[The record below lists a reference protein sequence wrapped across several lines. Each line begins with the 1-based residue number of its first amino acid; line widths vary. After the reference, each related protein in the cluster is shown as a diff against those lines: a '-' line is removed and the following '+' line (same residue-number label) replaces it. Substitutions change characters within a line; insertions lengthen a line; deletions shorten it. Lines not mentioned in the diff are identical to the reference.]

1 MKFYCRDKQIV
12 QFLNLY
18 LICALEWLEDISPD
32 PIWKEQKRCPF
43 LGLWDRNSILSEQ
56 TFRDSGQTFE
66 LGLATKWA
74 HPFLIVKYE
83 YFQSS
88 HKSHTNGKRVVL
100 SPRWRFQKGDVDIN
114 YQKLMLLRNNQTT
127 PTDNDSLDLSLFDD
141 LTFNDL
147 ENGVKG
153 KHFQVS

>member
-1 MKFYCRDKQIV
+1 M
-12 QFLNLY
+12 
-18 LICALEWLEDISPD
+18 
-32 PIWKEQKRCPF
+32 
-43 LGLWDRNSILSEQ
+43 
-56 TFRDSGQTFE
+56 
-66 LGLATKWA
+66 
-74 HPFLIVKYE
+74 
-83 YFQSS
+83 
-88 HKSHTNGKRVVL
+88 L

-153 KHFQVS
+153 KHFQVSQNKTYL